1 VSDEV
6 ELQPAAVG
14 AMAVRF
20 RASGMELGRVRDA
33 HAAAAAEAVVPVAR
47 AHERA
52 VHRWTEGLRV
62 AAAAL
67 VEVGTEL
74 DACVRATTDGDET
87 TAATFRGVQP

>member
-1 VSDEV
+1 MSDEV
-6 ELQPAAVG
+6 ELQPAAVA
-14 AMAVRF
+14 AMAVRL

-33 HAAAAAEAVVPVAR
+33 HAGAAGQPVVPLAR

-67 VEVGTEL
+67 VEVGAEV
-74 DACVRATTDGDET
+74 DACVRATTDGDEA
-87 TAATFRGVQP
+87 TAATFRGIQP

>member
-1 VSDEV
+1 MNDEV
-6 ELQPAAVG
+6 ELQSAAVG

-33 HAAAAAEAVVPVAR
+33 HAAAAGGAVVPVAR
-47 AHERA
+47 CHESA

-74 DACVRATTDGDET
+74 DACVRATTDGDAT
-87 TAATFRGVQP
+87 TAAVFRGVQQ